1 MATAGSGDVLSGILV
16 GILGYNEP
24 NVLTVAGGAYLAGL
38 AGELAQKNLNDISMR
53 ASDTISKIPEAINE
67 IRR

>member
-24 NVLTVAGGAYLAGL
+24 NVLTVAGGTYLAGL